1 MTKVQEIEQQVSHL
15 TPEELAAFR
24 KWFVDFDAEI
34 WDRKL
39 ESDVQEGKLDALA
52 RRALRDHAEGKST
65 KL

>member
-24 KWFVDFDAEI
+24 KWFADFDAEI
-34 WDRKL
+34 WDRQL

>member
-1 MTKVQEIEQQVSHL
+1 MTKVQEIEQQISHL
-15 TPEELAAFR
+15 TPEELAVFR
-24 KWFVDFDAEI
+24 KWFADFDAEI
-34 WDRKL
+34 WDRQL

>member
-1 MTKVQEIEQQVSHL
+1 MTKVQEIEQQISHL

-34 WDRKL
+34 WDRQL